1 MRSAELTVVSNP
13 GAPLTPPLPGISSLV
28 APEDSGSEL
37 GVYVECVHADRCG
50 GCPILALAYAD
61 QLSLKRGRVV
71 NSLARYASLEL
82 SYTEAVAP
90 ANPVTAYR
98 TRAKLIVAPGGHVGL
113 FAKGGGH
120 QVVDIDH
127 CRVLAPMLSDV
138 ANVMRTEIRKDE
150 TNGACLAPFNSNGH
164 GALRALDL
172 REIDGEHKGVL
183 LTWVLTRARI
193 TPDIRTQLETR
204 AQALLLANPTILG
217 IALNLHDGESPQV
230 LGTETEVLAGLGFAS
245 DRIGVALQQ
254 ATYGSFVQAH
264 RNQAARIHEIVRRA
278 LNVDAR
284 GEGEALRILDLY
296 GGSGAVA
303 LSLAQAGAQVHMVE
317 SFAPAVAHARE
328 AAANAKLPVTC
339 ECGDTGAVLAK
350 LTKER
355 RIFDGAVVNP
365 PRRGMSPDARRALAA
380 LAVPTIAYVSCD
392 PETLARDLDHFA
404 SLGYVSTNVQP
415 FDMIPLTDEVETVVV
430 LRRIALPAPRI
441 LLDLGDLFSV
451 EKGPHDAI
459 DHAGHANATATAT
472 ATATTRGLTLL
483 ARVRAMDTMHDAV
496 VLRGLDGSASGIVIF
511 ARNAAIAQEWLGS
524 AASARTVYLAG
535 AKGIMPSKGAIQRD
549 LKERG
554 NVRPARTR
562 YRRLAVSGGHSILR
576 IIPDEN
582 ATHQVRRHLAAMGH
596 PVLGD
601 ARYGHAPTNRFFEE
615 KNALDRPFLHAI
627 RVELEHPVNKTRIHF
642 EVPLAGDLK
651 AVLERLGGPGTIRF
665 LEQKQALGS
674 GSLPPPASSE
684 VTIEF
689 APGSSVDF
697 EVRSESIRPAILSDD
712 EDTLGRNRGE
722 S

>member
-1 MRSAELTVVSNP
+1 VSDP
-13 GAPLTPPLPGISSLV
+13 DAPLIPPLPGISSLV

-50 GCPILALAYAD
+50 GCPILALAYTD

-82 SYTEAVAP
+82 LYTEAALP

-120 QVVDIDH
+120 QVVDIER
-127 CRVLAPMLSDV
+127 CRVLAPMLSEV
-138 ANVMRTEIRKDE
+138 ANVLREEIRKDE
-150 TNGACLAPFNSNGH
+150 ASGACLAPFSPNTH

-183 LTWVLTRARI
+183 VTWVLTRSRV
-193 TPDIRTQLETR
+193 TPAMRAQLETR
-204 AQALLLANPTILG
+204 AQALLSANVTILG

-230 LGTETEVLAGLGFAS
+230 LGPETEVLAGLGFAS

-264 RNQAARIHEIVRRA
+264 RNQAARVHEILRIAFA
-278 LNVDAR
+278 LAAGVGPQR
-284 GEGEALRILDLY
+284 EGHVPRILDLY

-303 LSLAQAGAQVHMVE
+303 LSLAHAGAEVHMVE

-328 AAANAKLPVTC
+328 AAAHAKLPVTC
-339 ECGDTGAVLAK
+339 ECGDTGATLATLAK
-350 LTKER
+350 AKRT
-355 RIFDGAVVNP
+355 FDGAVVNP
-365 PRRGMSPDARRALAA
+365 PRRGMSPDARRALAE

-392 PETLARDLDHFA
+392 PETLARDLDHF
-404 SLGYVSTNVQP
+404 SRLGYVSTTVQP
-415 FDMIPLTDEVETVVV
+415 LDMIPLTDEVETVVV
-430 LRRIALPAPRI
+430 LKRIALPAPRV
-441 LLDLGDLFSV
+441 LLDLGDLFGV

-459 DHAGHANATATAT
+459 DSPANTNAM
-472 ATATTRGLTLL
+472 GPTLL
-483 ARVRAMDTMHDAV
+483 ARVRAIETMHDAV
-496 VLRGLDGSASGIVIF
+496 VLRGLDGSASGVVIF
-511 ARNAAIAQEWLGS
+511 ARNAAIAQEWLAS
-524 AASARTVYLAG
+524 AAAARTVYLAG
-535 AKGIMPSKGAIQRD
+535 AKGITPSKGAIQRD

-697 EVRSESIRPAILSDD
+697 EVQSESIRPAILSDD
-712 EDTLGRNRGE
+712 EDTLGRHRGE